1 MSHVPGVL
9 PAAAHNYI
17 LRQGRVQP
25 SPLMINVQ
33 LFGLYNT
40 AIHLEDWD
48 GETGRGTSDTYPEWM
63 RSLSAT

>member
-1 MSHVPGVL
+1 
-9 PAAAHNYI
+9 
-17 LRQGRVQP
+17 
-25 SPLMINVQ
+25 MINVQ

-48 GETGRGTSDTYPEWM
+48 GETARGTSDTYPEWM